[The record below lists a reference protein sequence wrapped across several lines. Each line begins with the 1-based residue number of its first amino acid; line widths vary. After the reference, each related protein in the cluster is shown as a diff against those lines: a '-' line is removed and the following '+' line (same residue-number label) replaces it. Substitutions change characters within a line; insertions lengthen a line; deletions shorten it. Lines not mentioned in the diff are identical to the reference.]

1 MANGLVDKV
10 ELTIAIGKCYAKLR
24 EFKVA
29 EETLQEAL
37 KLEPFSPL
45 AHYELA
51 LVYWQQDEKQQAIE
65 HLKTT
70 LYVWEE
76 ADEEYKP
83 AKEAKEKYALW
94 ELATGSN

>member
-1 MANGLVDKV
+1 VGL
-10 ELTIAIGKCYAKLR
+10 TNTIGKCYRKLG
-24 EFKVA
+24 EFEKA
-29 EETLQEAL
+29 EETIQKAL

-51 LVYWQQDEKQQAIE
+51 LVYWQQDEKQQAME

-76 ADEEYKP
+76 ADAKYKP
-83 AKEAKEKYALW
+83 AKKAREKFVEW
-94 ELATGSN
+94 VSVTKSN